1 MTAWIVNYCQAHPPK
16 SLVDAAVAL
25 VNELGTKW

>member
-16 SLVDAAVAL
+16 SLVDAAVAF